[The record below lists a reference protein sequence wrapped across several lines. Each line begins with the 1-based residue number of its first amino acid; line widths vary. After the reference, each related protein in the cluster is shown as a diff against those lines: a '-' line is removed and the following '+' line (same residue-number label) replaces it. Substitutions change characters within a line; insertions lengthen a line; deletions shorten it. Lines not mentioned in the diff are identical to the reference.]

1 MKNFLR
7 RLLVAI
13 AFALASA
20 LVAHAAA
27 SRPFTPLKLGQ
38 VRGLAFDQAGNLYV
52 PDLGSATLYKI
63 TPAGAVSVV
72 PSAPIKHL
80 HAVAIAPDGTVYAI
94 ETEVSRVHR
103 LGPGG
108 ATPLVPI
115 ERKDVFLGATTAVF
129 DAAGNLYIG
138 ENDVSLVRKLTPA
151 GEFSIYAGAF
161 KERGNQDGVGTN
173 ARITRPR
180 ALAIDRAGNLYL
192 GDETAHL
199 IRKIAPDGTI
209 TTLAGVAGEKGS
221 EDGKGAAARFNSP
234 RGLAV
239 DAKGN
244 VFVMDTGNHAIR
256 KVTPDGTV
264 TTVAGKAGEA
274 GFVDGRAASSRF
286 AGPRAAAFDAAGN
299 LHVADSDNLAIR
311 VITAKGEVTTV
322 VGVLPPR

>member
-1 MKNFLR
+1 MKNLLR
-7 RLLVAI
+7 LFFTSLT
-13 AFALASA
+13 LASA
-20 LVAHAAA
+20 LLSHA
-27 SRPFTPLKLGQ
+27 SPTRPFTPLKLGQ

-52 PDLGSATLYKI
+52 PDLGSATLYKV
-63 TPAGAVSVV
+63 TPAGAVSIV

-80 HAVAIAPDGTVYAI
+80 HAVAVAPDGTVFAV

-108 ATPLVPI
+108 ATPLVPV

-138 ENDVSLVRKLTPA
+138 ENDVNLVRKMTPA

-161 KERGNQDGVGTN
+161 KEKGNQDGVGTK
-173 ARITRPR
+173 ARIMRPR

-199 IRKIAPDGTI
+199 IRRITPDGSV
-209 TTLAGVAGEKGS
+209 TTLAGVAGEKGG

-239 DAKGN
+239 DATGN

-256 KVTPDGTV
+256 KVTPDGSV
-264 TTVAGKAGEA
+264 TTVAGLAGTA
-274 GFVDGRAASSRF
+274 GFVDGPAARSRF
-286 AGPRAAAFDAAGN
+286 SGPRAAAFDAAGN
-299 LHVADSDNLAIR
+299 LYVADSDNLAIR
-311 VITAKGEVTTV
+311 VLTSKGEVTTV
-322 VGVLPPR
+322 VGVRPAR